1 MMRLAALMLLLAS
14 AVHANFLAEPL
25 VSWSYTLPI
34 DEDGSTR
41 SLLQGNAVVASLDGR
56 QLFITTEDA
65 SLFILGTG
73 DGLPIADA
81 YQPPLIE
88 DVLTTCKSGVALADD
103 VYGVDY
109 AVYAVIDSPDT
120 SIQNNPFGELP
131 QR

>member
-1 MMRLAALMLLLAS
+1 MMRLAAHLLLLAS
-14 AVHANFLAEPL
+14 AAHANFLAEPL
-25 VSWSYTLPI
+25 VAWSYTLPLA
-34 DEDGSTR
+34 EDGSTR
-41 SLLQGNAVVASLDGR
+41 SLLQGNAVVASLDDR
-56 QLFITTEDA
+56 LLFVTTVDA

-81 YQPPLIE
+81 YQPALIA
-88 DVLTTCKSGVALADD
+88 DVLTTCKSGVALAED

-120 SIQNNPFGELP
+120 SIQNNSFGEFP